1 MNVKVAYQKYLKY
14 LALPGLA
21 LATAGL
27 IAGFVAGWTPLPS
40 ALLLGGLGLMVVGLG
55 FSEYGRNHFWSQ
67 RSTEAGANAL
77 VSILAVLAILGLV
90 NFLAVRYSSRVDLT
104 ENQIFT
110 LAPES
115 QQVVQ
120 ALAEPTRVLV
130 FDPTQN
136 PQDRQ
141 LLESYRRAG
150 ENFAFEFVN
159 PYDNPRLAQ
168 SFNVTQPGMVF
179 VEQGETRRPVQTLTP
194 SDRLSERTLTNT
206 LAQLSQEDA
215 LRAYFTQG
223 HQEFAIDGSET
234 GFLQAATAL
243 GEKGFIVEPLDFAT
257 IPTVPED
264 ASVVI
269 VAGPATEFFDAE
281 VDALQ
286 TYLDQGGSLMLLI
299 DPRTS
304 PNLDSLLDP
313 WGVTLDDRIVLDT
326 SGTGQ
331 LVGLGPAAP
340 LVTDYGDH
348 PITRDFGSGRSFFPL
363 VRPINLEEVPEVI
376 AVSIL
381 NSNPQSRAETIS
393 EAGELQF
400 DETAPPSGPYSLG
413 VALNRPV
420 IAAREDD
427 TSEEDTTAS
436 PLEEAA
442 TEGALE
448 DEEEAEEEGNTR
460 LDDLGN
466 PTGDNAP
473 TDQEARLVVIGNASF
488 ATDGL
493 FDQQLNGDVFLN
505 SASWLGQANDATLS
519 IRPREVTNRRI
530 VMTVQQQLGLGVFAL
545 LILPLVGVILAVLLW
560 LKRR

>member
-55 FSEYGRNHFWSQ
+55 FSEYGRNRFWSQ

-77 VSILAVLAILGLV
+77 VSVLAMLAILGLV

-130 FDPTQN
+130 FDPNQN

-150 ENFAFEFVN
+150 NNFAFEFVN

-168 SFNVTQPGMVF
+168 DFNVTQPGMVF
-179 VEQGETRRPVQTLTP
+179 VEQGDTRRPVQTLTP

-206 LAQLSQEDA
+206 LAQLGTESS
-215 LRAYFTQG
+215 LKAYFTQG

-234 GFLQAATAL
+234 GLLQAATAL
-243 GEKGFIVEPLDFAT
+243 GEKGFTVEPLDLST
-257 IPTVPED
+257 TPTVPED

-281 VDALQ
+281 VNALK
-286 TYLDQGGSLMLLI
+286 TYLDQGGSVMLMI
-299 DPRTS
+299 DPRTN

-313 WGVTLDDRIVLDT
+313 WGVTLDNRIVLDT
-326 SGTGQ
+326 SGAGQ

-348 PITRDFGSGRSFFPL
+348 PITRDFGTGRSFFPL
-363 VRPINLEEVPEVI
+363 VRPVNVEEVPGV
-376 AVSIL
+376 AAAPIL
-381 NSNPQSRAETIS
+381 NSNPQSRAEALS
-393 EAGELQF
+393 AEGELQF
-400 DETAPPSGPYSLG
+400 DENAPPSGPYTLG
-413 VALNRPV
+413 VALSRP
-420 IAAREDD
+420 ISAGE
-427 TSEEDTTAS
+427 TETGEESQT
-436 PLEEAA
+436 ENEA
-442 TEGALE
+442 TEDSGI
-448 DEEEAEEEGNTR
+448 EEENGDPA
-460 LDDLGN
+460 N
-466 PTGDNAP
+466 PTPQNPDN
-473 TDQEARLVVIGNASF
+473 TDLEAKESRLVVIGNAAF

-493 FDQQLNGDVFLN
+493 FEQQLNGDVFLN
-505 SASWLGQANDATLS
+505 SVSWLGQADDTTLS

-530 VMTVQQQLGLGVFAL
+530 TMTVQQQIGLGVFAL
-545 LILPLVGVILAVLLW
+545 LVLPVVGLIAAVLLW

>member
-21 LATAGL
+21 LATAGF
-27 IAGFVAGWTPLPS
+27 IAGFVAGWTPLPA

-55 FSEYGRNHFWSQ
+55 FSEYGRNRFWSQ

-77 VSILAVLAILGLV
+77 VSIVAVLAILGLV

-115 QQVVQ
+115 RQVVQ
-120 ALAEPTRVLV
+120 SLAEPTRLLV
-130 FDPTQN
+130 FDPSQN

-150 ENFAFEFVN
+150 GNFAFEFVN

-168 SFNVTQPGMVF
+168 DFNVTQPGMVF
-179 VEQGETRRPVQTLTP
+179 VEQGEIRRPVQTLTP
-194 SDRLSERTLTNT
+194 SDRLSERTLTNV
-206 LAQLSQEDA
+206 LAQLGQENS
-215 LRAYFTQG
+215 LTAYFTQG

-243 GEKGFIVEPLDFAT
+243 GEKGFTVEPLDLST
-257 IPTVPED
+257 TPTVPED

-281 VDALQ
+281 VEALRS
-286 TYLDQGGSLMLLI
+286 YLDQGGSVMLLI

-304 PNLDSLLDP
+304 PNLDSLLDA
-313 WGVTLDDRIVLDT
+313 WGVTLDNRIVLDT
-326 SGTGQ
+326 SGSGQ

-348 PITRDFGSGRSFFPL
+348 PITRDFGTGRSFFPL
-363 VRPINLEEVPEVI
+363 VRPVNVEEVPGVT
-376 AVSIL
+376 ATPIL
-381 NSNPQSRAETIS
+381 NSNVQSRAEALS
-393 EAGELQF
+393 AEGELQF
-400 DETAPPSGPYSLG
+400 DENAPPSGPYTLG
-413 VALNRPV
+413 VALSRP
-420 IAAREDD
+420 IAAEPEPTNTPPAETD
-427 TSEEDTTAS
+427 AN
-436 PLEEAA
+436 
-442 TEGALE
+442 
-448 DEEEAEEEGNTR
+448 AEESE
-460 LDDLGN
+460 DLLPEESDPSAN
-466 PTGDNAP
+466 PDSESAG
-473 TDQEARLVVIGNASF
+473 QEARLVVIGNASF

-493 FDQQLNGDVFLN
+493 FEQQLNGDVFLN
-505 SASWLGQANDATLS
+505 AASWLGQADDATLS

-530 VMTVQQQLGLGVFAL
+530 VMTVQQQIGLGVFAM
-545 LILPLVGVILAVLLW
+545 LILPLVGIILAVLLW

>member
-55 FSEYGRNHFWSQ
+55 FSEYGRNRFWSQ

-77 VSILAVLAILGLV
+77 VSVLAVLAILGLV

-130 FDPTQN
+130 FDPNQN

-150 ENFAFEFVN
+150 NNFTFEFVN

-168 SFNVTQPGMVF
+168 DFNVTQPGMVF
-179 VEQGETRRPVQTLTP
+179 VEQGDTRRPVQTLTP
-194 SDRLSERTLTNT
+194 SDRLSERTLTNS
-206 LAQLSQEDA
+206 LAQLGTESA
-215 LRAYFTQG
+215 LTAYFTQG

-243 GEKGFIVEPLDFAT
+243 GEKGFTVEPLDFANT
-257 IPTVPED
+257 AAVVPED

-281 VDALQ
+281 VEALQ
-286 TYLDQGGSLMLLI
+286 TYLDRGGSVMLMI
-299 DPRTS
+299 DPRTN
-304 PNLDSLLDP
+304 PNLDSLLDL

-348 PITRDFGSGRSFFPL
+348 PITRDFGTGRSFFPL
-363 VRPINLEEVPEVI
+363 VRPVNVEEVPGVT

-381 NSNPQSRAETIS
+381 NSNAQSRAEALS
-393 EAGELQF
+393 AEGELQF
-400 DETAPPSGPYSLG
+400 DENAPPSGPYSLG
-413 VALNRPV
+413 VALSRP
-420 IAAREDD
+420 IRENNGSDDPAADSPSADSTIEEGAEAETEGSDPLEDLVD
-427 TSEEDTTAS
+427 SSSEEDPVS
-436 PLEEAA
+436 
-442 TEGALE
+442 
-448 DEEEAEEEGNTR
+448 
-460 LDDLGN
+460 
-466 PTGDNAP
+466 
-473 TDQEARLVVIGNASF
+473 QEARLVVIGNASF

-505 SASWLGQANDATLS
+505 SVSWLGQANDATLS

-530 VMTVQQQLGLGVFAL
+530 VMTVQQQIGLGVFAL
-545 LILPLVGVILAVLLW
+545 LILPLVGIILAVLLW